1 MSNKRKRNSIDIETK
16 YKIIKDVEMKRP
28 YKEITNEY
36 NLKDTSNISR
46 ILQIK
51 DKIISEYEAN
61 KNLKKKSLKTSKY
74 PILEIK
80 LKTFVE
86 DCNASGINI
95 SRPIMIETAQEIATN
110 LQIQDFKGSKGSK
123 GHIHNFIK
131 RNNIIKEKIR
141 GDSGSVPL
149 SIIND
154 WVTKLKEIIKDYE
167 PMNIFNADE
176 FGLFYKLMPNS
187 TYIFNGKK
195 CKTGKI
201 SKERITV
208 LVCANMNGS
217 EKLKLVV
224 IGKSQNPRCFKN
236 IKKLPVIYRAN
247 NKSWMTSKIFTE
259 VLKIWNNKFQ
269 KENRKFYFLLTN
281 AQHIQKFNYQI

>member
-1 MSNKRKRNSIDIETK
+1 
-16 YKIIKDVEMKRP
+16 
-28 YKEITNEY
+28 
-36 NLKDTSNISR
+36 
-46 ILQIK
+46 
-51 DKIISEYEAN
+51 
-61 KNLKKKSLKTSKY
+61 
-74 PILEIK
+74 
-80 LKTFVE
+80 
-86 DCNASGINI
+86 
-95 SRPIMIETAQEIATN
+95 MIETAQEIATN

-195 CKTGKI
+195 CKTGKK

-247 NKSWMTSKIFTE
+247 NKSWRTSKIFTE